1 MAKKFPIDEFD
12 SATQHGGRHRVRRTG
27 KDRLFEWV
35 RIFVAAALIAVLGY
49 GALKLMENSTV
60 FDGVLSAPS
69 PSATASDAA
78 PGVKLLDGTG
88 VEATVAK
95 ASTALID
102 GKYNF
107 LGAAKLQDSAGK
119 AISIEK
125 TLIVITDEV
134 FRSQAT
140 EIAALFGD
148 APVQVSTEFAGPI
161 TVILGKDFK

>member
-35 RIFVAAALIAVLGY
+35 RIFVAAAVIAVLGY
-49 GALKLMENSTV
+49 GGLKLVESSTV
-60 FDGVLSAPS
+60 FEGVLPAPS
-69 PSATASDAA
+69 ASASDAA

-88 VEATVAK
+88 VDAKVAK
-95 ASTALID
+95 ASTVLID

-107 LGAAKLQDSAGK
+107 LGAAKLQDANNK
-119 AISIEK
+119 PIAIEK

-140 EIAALFGD
+140 EIAALFAN
-148 APVQVSTEFAGPI
+148 APIQVSTEFAGPI
-161 TVILGKDFK
+161 TVVLGKDFK